1 MTYTAHVLSVMIA
14 SPSDLPQ
21 ARDAV
26 EEAISS
32 WNVAH
37 SRNRQMV
44 LLPWRWEDNAV
55 PTLGDRPQALIN
67 AQGVDQSDIVFA
79 LFGGRLGSPTGEAIS
94 GTVEEIERAEQQGKH
109 VHVYFSN
116 GPLPNDVDVKQL
128 VAVRKFK
135 DALLK
140 KGLLGEFSTLN
151 QLSHEVWKAIEF
163 DLAQLD
169 LGTPGTPKRNVGV
182 DLLVQPR
189 QERETKGLSRQ
200 GKQQYTTRRWL
211 EITNQGDQDADNF
224 RVEVANPDAGMVLGS
239 GDDGPTTIHRG
250 QMRTVPVI
258 MMMGGEGQPT
268 VRVLWTED
276 GREQSKEVH
285 VG

>member
-1 MTYTAHVLSVMIA
+1 MTYPANVLSVMIA

-37 SRNRQMV
+37 SRNRQIV

-79 LFGGRLGSPTGEAIS
+79 LFGSRLGSPTGEAIS

-116 GPLPNDVDVKQL
+116 GPLPNDVDVDQL
-128 VAVRKFK
+128 AAVRDFK
-135 DALLK
+135 NALLK
-140 KGLLGEFSTLN
+140 KGLLGEFSTPN
-151 QLSHEVWKAIEF
+151 ELSHEVWKAIEF
-163 DLAQLD
+163 DLAQLA
-169 LGTPGTPKRNVGV
+169 LGMPNTPKPTAGV

-189 QERETKGLSRQ
+189 DAREPKELSRQ

-211 EITNQGDQDADNF
+211 EITNKGGKDAENV
-224 RVEVANPDAGMVLGS
+224 RVEVANPDAGLVLAGS
-239 GDDGPTTIHRG
+239 DDGPATIHRE
-250 QMRTVPVI
+250 QMRKFPIV
-258 MMMGGEGQPT
+258 MMFGAGQPI

-276 GREQSKEVH
+276 GKEESKEFH

>member
-14 SPSDLPQ
+14 SPSDLPH
-21 ARDAV
+21 ARDAM
-26 EEAISS
+26 EEAIRS

-37 SRNRQMV
+37 SRNRQIV
-44 LLPWRWEDNAV
+44 LLPWRWEENAV

-79 LFGGRLGSPTGEAIS
+79 LFGSRLGSPTGEAIS

-116 GPLPNDVDVKQL
+116 GPLPNDVDVEQL
-128 VAVRKFK
+128 AAVREFK
-135 DALLK
+135 EALLK
-140 KGLLGEFSTLN
+140 RGLLGEFSTPS

-169 LGTPGTPKRNVGV
+169 LEAPNVPKRNVGV
-182 DLLVQPR
+182 DFLVQPR
-189 QERETKGLSRQ
+189 QEREMKGLSRQ
-200 GKQQYTTRRWL
+200 GKPQYTTRRWL
-211 EITNQGDQDADNF
+211 EIINQGDEDAENF
-224 RVEVANPDAGMVLGS
+224 RIEVANSDAGMVLGGS
-239 GDDGPTTIHRG
+239 DDSPTTIHRG
-250 QMRTVPVI
+250 QVRTVPVM
-258 MMMGGEGQPT
+258 MMMGGEGQPA
-268 VRVLWTED
+268 VRLLWTED
-276 GREQSKEVH
+276 GEEKSKEVH

>member
-1 MTYTAHVLSVMIA
+1 MTYPANVLSVMIA

-26 EEAISS
+26 EEAIRS

-37 SRNRQMV
+37 SRNRQIV

-55 PTLGDRPQALIN
+55 PTLGNRPQALIN
-67 AQGVDQSDIVFA
+67 AQGVDQSDIVIA
-79 LFGGRLGSPTGEAIS
+79 LFGSRLGSPTGEAIS

-116 GPLPNDVDVKQL
+116 GPLPNDVNVEQL
-128 VAVRKFK
+128 GAVREFK
-135 DALLK
+135 NALLK
-140 KGLLGEFSTLN
+140 KGLLGEFSTPN
-151 QLSHEVWKAIEF
+151 ELSHEVWKAIEF

-169 LGTPGTPKRNVGV
+169 LGTVNTPKPITGV

-189 QERETKGLSRQ
+189 DAREAKGLSRQ

-211 EITNQGDQDADNF
+211 EITNRGGKDAENV
-224 RVEVANPDAGMVLGS
+224 RVEVANPDAGLVLARGE
-239 GDDGPTTIHRG
+239 DGPITIHRE
-250 QMRTVPVI
+250 QMRKFPI
-258 MMMGGEGQPT
+258 AMMFGSGQPI
-268 VRVLWTED
+268 VRLLWTED
-276 GREQSKEVH
+276 GREQSKEFH

>member
-26 EEAISS
+26 EEAIHG

-37 SRNRQMV
+37 SRNRQTV

-79 LFGGRLGSPTGEAIS
+79 LFGSRLGSPTGEAIS
-94 GTVEEIERAEQQGKH
+94 GTVEEIELAEQQGKH
-109 VHVYFSN
+109 VHVYFSKA
-116 GPLPNDVDVKQL
+116 PLPNDVDVEQL
-128 VAVRKFK
+128 SAMRKFK
-135 DALLK
+135 DALLS
-140 KGLLGEFSTLN
+140 KGILGEFSTPN
-151 QLSHEVWKAIEF
+151 QLSHEVWKAVEF

-169 LGTPGTPKRNVGV
+169 LGSPSTPKRNAGV

-189 QERETKGLSRQ
+189 QERELKGLSGQ
-200 GKQQYTTRRWL
+200 GKPQYSTRHWL
-211 EITNQGDQDADNF
+211 EITNQGDQDAENF
-224 RVEVANPDAGMVLGS
+224 RVEVANPDAGLILG
-239 GDDGPTTIHRG
+239 GNDGPTIIHRG
-250 QMRTVPVI
+250 QQRNVPVI
-258 MMMGGEGQPT
+258 LTWGGEGQPT
-268 VRVLWTED
+268 VRLLWTED